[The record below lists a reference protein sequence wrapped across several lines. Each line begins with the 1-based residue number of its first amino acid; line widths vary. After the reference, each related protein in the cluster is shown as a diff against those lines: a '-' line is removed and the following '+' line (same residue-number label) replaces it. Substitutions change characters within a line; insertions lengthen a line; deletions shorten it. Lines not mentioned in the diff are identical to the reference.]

1 MSNTSIMWQPIV
13 PAGEKLHCAEPD
25 LFILQMAAAF
35 PERRMPILLTAK
47 DVPILCGMAAAT
59 AIVGNPYRKLTE
71 LLTKFASVQIR
82 VEYGEDHGL

>member
-1 MSNTSIMWQPIV
+1 MSNTSILWQPIV
-13 PAGEKLHCAEPD
+13 PAGENLHCAEPD

-47 DVPILCGMAAAT
+47 DLPILCGMAAAT

-71 LLTKFASVQIR
+71 LLTKFPKVQ
-82 VEYGEDHGL
+82 VEAAYGEDHGL